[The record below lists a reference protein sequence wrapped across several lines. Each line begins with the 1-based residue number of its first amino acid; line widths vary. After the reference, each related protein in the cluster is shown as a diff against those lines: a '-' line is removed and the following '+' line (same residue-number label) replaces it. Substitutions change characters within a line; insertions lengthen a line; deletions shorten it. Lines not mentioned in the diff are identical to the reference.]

1 MLEKGGPSPEM
12 IGILINRGK
21 VGPDRPRGRRPPR
34 PARPCHTVTLDPRPP
49 DGATVHL
56 CCFRHPCLR
65 SCVST
70 APGNGCRSPH
80 LSSGFCCVI
89 TRPQGVGE
97 LIIPTPRATGGPGMG
112 DARGTTEHSR
122 AGQGPALWRSG
133 CIWGSFCHHPSLL
146 WENAVGDRNVSK
158 ASLP

>member
-70 APGNGCRSPH
+70 APGNGCRSPQ

-89 TRPQGVGE
+89 TRPPGSWRPHHTHPQGHRR
-97 LIIPTPRATGGPGMG
+97 PRDGRCSWDHRAQQ
-112 DARGTTEHSR
+112 SR
-122 AGQGPALWRSG
+122 AGTSTLAQRLHLGVFL
-133 CIWGSFCHHPSLL
+133 PSPKSSMGKCS
-146 WENAVGDRNVSK
+146 W
-158 ASLP
+158 